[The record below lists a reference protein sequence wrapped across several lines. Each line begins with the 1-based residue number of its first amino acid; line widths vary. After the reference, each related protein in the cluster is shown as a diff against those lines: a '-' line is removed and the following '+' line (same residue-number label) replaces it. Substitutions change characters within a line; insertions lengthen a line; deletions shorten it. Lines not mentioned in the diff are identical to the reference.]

1 MGLKKQ
7 VIQLKDGEEVAV
19 YNSSTEAAEAIGS
32 TKSNISKCCCGKLKQ
47 VNGFVFKYSGEF
59 TNKKEDSGDFK
70 CPYCDRRFESY
81 NGLTKHVF
89 GNNGHEGV
97 TQEKLLTDF
106 AHNGVRPTC
115 KCGCGEYTD
124 ISYVG
129 GAHFCDYKQGHQS
142 RVHNNWGHNETAKI
156 HSAET
161 RRKQYASGERIQW
174 NKGKTWEET
183 FDEEKIDELMKMYEN
198 EERNQNISDKLRKIF
213 SQEKYKEQRR
223 QLMYRRL
230 TSGEFS
236 ISSKS
241 EERFIEECIVPLG
254 VEFTPQYYIKEIRH
268 YCDVYIPSK
277 NTIIEFQ
284 GDYWHGNPK
293 RYLNEDLSVYQL
305 DKMKKDDIER
315 EFCKQ
320 NGIKLIEVWE
330 SDFNDEEEAIVK
342 MLREELK

>member
-142 RVHNNWGHNETAKI
+142 RVHNNWGHNDRAKI

-174 NKGKTWEET
+174 NKGKSWEET
-183 FDEEKIDELMKMYEN
+183 YDDEKIEELRKIYED
-198 EERNQNISDKLRKIF
+198 EERNQKI
-213 SQEKYKEQRR
+213 
-223 QLMYRRL
+223 
-230 TSGEFS
+230 
-236 ISSKS
+236 SKS
-241 EERFIEECIVPLG
+241 LKG
-254 VEFTPQYYIKEIRH
+254 VHK
-268 YCDVYIPSK
+268 SK

-293 RYLNEDLSVYQL
+293 RYLSEDLSVYQL

-320 NGIKLIEVWE
+320 KWNQV
-330 SDFNDEEEAIVK
+330 N
-342 MLREELK
+342 